1 MLRPIS
7 GWNLLDWLCG
17 CVLIYGALFG
27 IGKIILKDYGTGCA
41 FISVAAAAAGVI
53 YWDPASRLVICHG
66 VKNMSSRI
74 FLMATLACALFAQ
87 QPLTLPTGEKLAPY
101 YPTLKPLSA
110 ECSSSA
116 ELKAGEKMFDL
127 GSGDGRIVIMAAQ
140 KYHADA
146 TGVELDSDLAQSSQA
161 KLRQLGLQKT
171 ARIIYGD
178 ILKQNYSSAN
188 LITVYLLPE
197 SNIKVR
203 PILEAQLKK
212 GTRIVAHDFEVGGW
226 TPVKTVAIPDDGEGR
241 AHMLYLY
248 VR

>member
-1 MLRPIS
+1 ML
-7 GWNLLDWLCG
+7 
-17 CVLIYGALFG
+17 
-27 IGKIILKDYGTGCA
+27 
-41 FISVAAAAAGVI
+41 
-53 YWDPASRLVICHG
+53 
-66 VKNMSSRI
+66 SRI
-74 FLMATLACALFAQ
+74 LLITALSFPLCAQ
-87 QPLTLPTGEKLAPY
+87 QAPVGLPTGEKLAPY
-101 YPTLKPLSA
+101 YPTPEIIVERMLDLG
-110 ECSSSA
+110 

-146 TGVELDSDLAQSSQA
+146 TGVELDSDLVQSSQL

-203 PILEAQLKK
+203 PVLEATLKK
-212 GTRIVAHDFEVGGW
+212 GTRVVAHDFEVGGW
-226 TPVKTVAIPDDGEGR
+226 TPVKTVTIPDDGEGR
-241 AHMLYLY
+241 SHMLYLY